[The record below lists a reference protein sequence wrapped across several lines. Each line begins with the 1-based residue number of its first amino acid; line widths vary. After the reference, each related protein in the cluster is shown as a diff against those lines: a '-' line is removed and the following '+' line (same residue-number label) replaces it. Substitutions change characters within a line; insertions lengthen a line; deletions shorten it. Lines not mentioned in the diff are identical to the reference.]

1 MKVYNISVN
10 QNYIESVTYYAYSGN
25 ELAVGQ
31 PINKVV
37 IRQYSS
43 NFEDDRPGTKY
54 FAHIDEVDIS
64 GNPINGWIDVD
75 SNNQYKIVEA
85 YLTGVGNIDQYWAC
99 TLKRMK
105 RQ

>member
-10 QNYIESVTYYAYSGN
+10 QNYTVSVTYYAYSGN

-31 PINKVV
+31 SISKVV
-37 IRQYSS
+37 IRQYSGT
-43 NFEDDRPGTKY
+43 FEDNRPGVKY
-54 FAHIDEVDIS
+54 FAHIDTGDIVS
-64 GNPINGWIDVD
+64 NPINGWLDVD
-75 SNNQYKIVEA
+75 ANTQYKIIDA

-99 TLKRMK
+99 TIKRMK